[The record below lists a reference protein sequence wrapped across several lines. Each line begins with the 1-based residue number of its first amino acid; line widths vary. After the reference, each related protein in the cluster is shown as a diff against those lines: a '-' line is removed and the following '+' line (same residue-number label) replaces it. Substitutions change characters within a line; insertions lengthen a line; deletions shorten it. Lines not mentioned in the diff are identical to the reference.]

1 MLPRLLT
8 VARSAS
14 LSHRITLKSTPTLL
28 GSYAKC
34 PSICRFNS
42 NLPRNMVPSTGP
54 LEPSQPRLSLT
65 FTCTAN
71 GCSHRSTH
79 EFSKAS
85 YERGIVLV
93 QCPSCKNRH
102 LIADHLGWFKE
113 ATEDGKLRTIEDLMR
128 AKGENIRKGRLDVG
142 GTVEY
147 VEN

>member
-1 MLPRLLT
+1 MLSCLPA
-8 VARSAS
+8 VARRTR
-14 LSHRITLKSTPTLL
+14 LSQRIALKSTPTLL
-28 GSYAKC
+28 GSYTKC

-42 NLPRNMVPSTGP
+42 NLPHNMVPSTGP

-65 FTCTAN
+65 FTCTAD

-93 QCPSCKNRH
+93 QCPSCNNRH

-113 ATEDGKLRTIEDLMR
+113 VTGDGKLRTVEDLMR
-128 AKGENIRKGRLDVG
+128 AKGEKIRKGRLDAG
-142 GTVEY
+142 GTIEY